1 MKLHLETI
9 AIVLVLGFASS
20 ANAES
25 QSHWVQ
31 VEGGSWVP
39 STETI
44 SRIKGQIESF
54 VRTQAKAGGREL
66 HDWKTYT
73 FQYQGQEES
82 GKKFVFVNAFC
93 VNDKRWKLNKKMVL
107 VLDEG
112 TCFFNVKYDPEE
124 NQFFGLTING
134 EA

>member
-1 MKLHLETI
+1 M
-9 AIVLVLGFASS
+9 
-20 ANAES
+20 N
-25 QSHWVQ
+25 
-31 VEGGSWVP
+31 
-39 STETI
+39 
-44 SRIKGQIESF
+44 
-54 VRTQAKAGGREL
+54 QAKAGGREL

-107 VLDEG
+107 VLDGG
-112 TCFFNVKYDPEE
+112 TCFFNVKYDPEK